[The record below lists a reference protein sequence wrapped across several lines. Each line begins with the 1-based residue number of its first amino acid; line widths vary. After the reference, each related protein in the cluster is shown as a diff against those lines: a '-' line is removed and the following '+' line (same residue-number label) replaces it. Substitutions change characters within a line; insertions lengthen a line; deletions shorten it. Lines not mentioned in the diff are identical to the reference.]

1 MSYTGKINFVRG
13 ELQGSSIDLQP
24 GKQQVLG
31 RNGANCNI
39 FLFTSVLVKLRI

>member
-1 MSYTGKINFVRG
+1 MYTGKITFIQG

-39 FLFTSVLVKLRI
+39 FSSLTE